1 LRTEHHFRSAVAGVA
16 AGESESALAKGEQKP
31 GWWCNA
37 WCGSGA
43 KVGADYCRTDAHG
56 FG

>member
-31 GWWCNA
+31 GC
-37 WCGSGA
+37 
-43 KVGADYCRTDAHG
+43 ADYCRTDAHG